1 MRIIIIDDDRLVC
14 TSLKTILQSDPEIK
28 VIAVGN
34 SGKEA
39 IALYEEL
46 SPDILLMDIQMKGL
60 SGLDAGEQILNKHA
74 DARILFLT
82 TFSDN
87 NYIVKALY
95 IGAKGYLIKQNIE
108 TIAPALKAVMAGQ
121 NVFGNEIVSKLPFLI
136 HEEES
141 TQIQNTNISEREN
154 EIICLVA
161 KGFSNKE
168 IADTLYL
175 SEGTIRNY
183 LSTILD
189 KLGLRDRTQ
198 LAVYYYKQRK

>member
-34 SGKEA
+34 SGEEA

-87 NYIVKALY
+87 NYIVKALH

-154 EIICLVA
+154 GIICLVA

>member
-34 SGKEA
+34 SGEEA

-60 SGLDAGEQILNKHA
+60 SGLDAGEQILSKHT

-82 TFSDN
+82 TFSDS

-141 TQIQNTNISEREN
+141 IQIQNINISEREN

>member
-34 SGKEA
+34 SGEEA

-87 NYIVKALY
+87 NYIVKALH

-189 KLGLRDRTQ
+189 KLELRDRTQ

>member
-28 VIAVGN
+28 VIAIGN
-34 SGKEA
+34 SGEEA

-60 SGLDAGEQILNKHA
+60 SGLDAGEQILNKHT

-82 TFSDN
+82 TFSDS
-87 NYIVKALY
+87 NYIVKALH

-141 TQIQNTNISEREN
+141 NRIQNINISEREN

-161 KGFSNKE
+161 QGFSNKE

>member
-34 SGKEA
+34 SGEEA

-60 SGLDAGEQILNKHA
+60 SGLDAGEQILNKHT

-82 TFSDN
+82 TFSDS

-141 TQIQNTNISEREN
+141 IQIQNINISEREN

>member
-28 VIAVGN
+28 VIAIGN
-34 SGKEA
+34 SGEEA

-60 SGLDAGEQILNKHA
+60 SGLDAGEQILNKHTN
-74 DARILFLT
+74 ARILFLT
-82 TFSDN
+82 TFSDS
-87 NYIVKALY
+87 NYIVKALH

-141 TQIQNTNISEREN
+141 NRIQNINISEREN

-161 KGFSNKE
+161 QGFSNKE

>member
-34 SGKEA
+34 SGEEA

-60 SGLDAGEQILNKHA
+60 SGLDAGEQILNKHT

-82 TFSDN
+82 TFSDS
-87 NYIVKALY
+87 NYIVKALH

-141 TQIQNTNISEREN
+141 NRIQNINISEREN

-161 KGFSNKE
+161 QGFSNKE